1 MSEAMVKR
9 QAATVSEDIVPC
21 ARRMNV
27 ETQVVNP
34 FERVPVQP
42 NAAGD
47 LSIDEAAPM
56 LLLPL
61 GLALRA

>member
-1 MSEAMVKR
+1 MS
-9 QAATVSEDIVPC
+9 QTL

-27 ETQVVNP
+27 ETEVVNP
-34 FERVPVQP
+34 FERVPVQA
-42 NAAGD
+42 NAARE

-61 GLALRA
+61 GLALRV